1 MKGAARYIEYVK
13 NNDAQNISRIVRFL
27 LKIFVKIESIFF
39 LKLSW
44 NYFLIENLDDF
55 SEKWKRLKHAHYI
68 NKYRKIFLCHQTARR
83 WVNPLEIGLENATSR
98 SDSVRGKKIKE
109 KWSSP
114 DGPAGDRLSTSVH
127 FSATHGKIRLTKLS
141 GGCAR
146 ASCAL
151 GRVVPKTTSLAC
163 DARTSL

>member
-55 SEKWKRLKHAHYI
+55 SEM
-68 NKYRKIFLCHQTARR
+68 
-83 WVNPLEIGLENATSR
+83 E
-98 SDSVRGKKIKE
+98 KIKTCTLY
-109 KWSSP
+109 K
-114 DGPAGDRLSTSVH
+114 
-127 FSATHGKIRLTKLS
+127 
-141 GGCAR
+141 
-146 ASCAL
+146 
-151 GRVVPKTTSLAC
+151 
-163 DARTSL
+163 